1 MEVKTHTWI
10 LDDADSADRELNDR
24 KGLKLNPL
32 WKGACGD
39 FNPREGEEIEG
50 HLGHGTENEAI
61 LKPPHELKTRLS
73 FLCSQRGAWS
83 AKNGENGYVGRWEY
97 KPRAVETEEG
107 VRLMNLRRHEKGKNM
122 KRGWMEN
129 TKEIWK
135 TFGLVEILEMWVRW
149 FRCKCSNHQ
158 SVTVLPKL
166 EELTMNYL
174 LAPRT
179 HCFYLFHE
187 VASDN
192 VGVFVY
198 KINAPKSF
206 HVYSSM
212 ATAFAII
219 MADFVGIDFSNFI
232 PFNNLK

>member
-1 MEVKTHTWI
+1 
-10 LDDADSADRELNDR
+10 
-24 KGLKLNPL
+24 
-32 WKGACGD
+32 
-39 FNPREGEEIEG
+39 
-50 HLGHGTENEAI
+50 
-61 LKPPHELKTRLS
+61 
-73 FLCSQRGAWS
+73 
-83 AKNGENGYVGRWEY
+83 
-97 KPRAVETEEG
+97 
-107 VRLMNLRRHEKGKNM
+107 
-122 KRGWMEN
+122 
-129 TKEIWK
+129 
-135 TFGLVEILEMWVRW
+135 
-149 FRCKCSNHQ
+149 
-158 SVTVLPKL
+158 
-166 EELTMNYL
+166 MNYL